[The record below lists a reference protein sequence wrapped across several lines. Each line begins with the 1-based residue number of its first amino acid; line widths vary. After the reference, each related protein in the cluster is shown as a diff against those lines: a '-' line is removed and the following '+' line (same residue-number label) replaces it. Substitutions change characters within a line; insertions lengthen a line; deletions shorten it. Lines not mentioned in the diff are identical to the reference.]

1 MHVHA
6 LRTGF
11 CIRKIP
17 PTPHHHLA
25 VVRIAPPERGVA
37 IRGPLDAGNSL
48 ESVARWIGHSST
60 SARRGGG
67 EQKIHTEPK
76 KINEWNALRPLS
88 ASMTSVYWEP
98 DVETLGRNMTLPWIK
113 MDRLAEAEPMAASA
127 VASEAETPLIEALW
141 KRTQHLEAELRRLKE
156 C

>member
-1 MHVHA
+1 MD
-6 LRTGF
+6 RTQLDQ
-11 CIRKIP
+11 R
-17 PTPHHHLA
+17 
-25 VVRIAPPERGVA
+25 PERGGRA
-37 IRGPLDAGNSL
+37 KDSHG
-48 ESVARWIGHSST
+48 T
-60 SARRGGG
+60 
-67 EQKIHTEPK
+67 KK